1 MKVYLA
7 GPWIA
12 RYSMPHYAQTIR
24 DAGHTITHE
33 WWRYDGEG
41 EHKEDEKFLEQ
52 CAKNDVDGVKNSDIV
67 IVWNTAK
74 SEGKA
79 VEQGLAIA
87 YEKPI
92 VVITP
97 GEKPASNIFHYLRG
111 NYTHVRSLPEAINTI
126 KEQYQ

>member
-7 GPWIA
+7 GPFIDLKI
-12 RYSMPHYAQTIR
+12 MPTLAAQIE
-24 DAGHTITHE
+24 DAGHTITQR
-33 WWRYDGEG
+33 WWEYEG
-41 EHKEDEKFLEQ
+41 ESEHPESTEFLEN
-52 CAKNDVDGVKNSDIV
+52 CAQLDRDGVANCDIV

-87 YEKPI
+87 WQKPI
-92 VVITP
+92 IMVTP
-97 GEKPASNIFHYLRG
+97 GAKPSSNIFHYLRG
-111 NYTHVRSLPEAINTI
+111 NYYHCKTMEEAVKAI